1 MSPRVLLVDGGGR
14 VAPRLAPVLGGP
26 LQSAGPAVA
35 PEAALEAVR
44 RLAPEL
50 VLVVVDGPSPAI
62 TKLVERLMSDLP
74 RPVVLLVDDAAARP
88 AAFALLEAGA
98 LEVLSLPPR
107 LDEDAVLSLRRQL
120 VLLAGVPVVRHPRG
134 RRRRT
139 STGFPAVTPSYSVVA
154 IAASLGG
161 PRALV
166 EVLGDLGDGFP
177 APVVVVQHISP
188 GFSDDLA
195 RWLAAET
202 GLPVHEARE
211 GQRLVK
217 GEVFVSP
224 SHLHLLV
231 QPTGLLRLDDGPA
244 VGGFRPSCDVLLQ
257 SVAQAF
263 GPRAIGVVLT
273 GMGRDGAVGLQAIR
287 QRGGHTIAQDEATSV
302 VYGMPGEAVA
312 LGAAEKVL
320 PLEEIGAQL
329 RKWLA

>member
-1 MSPRVLLVDGGGR
+1 MSSRVLLVDGSGTL
-14 VAPRLAPVLGGP
+14 ATRLAPVLGGP
-26 LQSAGPAVA
+26 LPSAGPAVR
-35 PEAALEAVR
+35 PEGALEAVR

-50 VLVVVDGPSPAI
+50 VLVGVAAASPAI
-62 TKLVERLMSDLP
+62 DRLVERIMSDLP
-74 RPVVLLVDDAAARP
+74 RPIALVVESASARL
-88 AAFALLEAGA
+88 AAFPLLEAGA
-98 LEVLSLPPR
+98 LDVLSLPER
-107 LDEDAVLSLRRQL
+107 LDDDAVLALRRQL

-139 STGFPAVTPSYSVVA
+139 SSGLPAVMPSFPLVA

-166 EVLGDLGDGFP
+166 EVLSDLGEGFR

-195 RWLAAET
+195 RWLAVET
-202 GLPVHEARE
+202 GLPVHEARD

-217 GEVFVSP
+217 GEIFVSP

-231 QPTGLLRLDDGPA
+231 QETGTLKLDDGPP
-244 VGGFRPSCDVLLQ
+244 VGGFKPSCDVLLS
-257 SVAQAF
+257 SVARAF
-263 GPRAIGVVLT
+263 GPRAVGVVLT
-273 GMGRDGAVGLQAIR
+273 GMGRDGAAGLLDIR

-302 VYGMPGEAVA
+302 VYGMPREAVA

-320 PLEEIGAQL
+320 PLDDIGAQL
-329 RKWLA
+329 RKWVA